1 MTPPSGAPLRILNA
15 DDYGP
20 ARYARSKLLR
30 QAGFE
35 VLEAETG
42 EETLRQAIASR
53 PHVILLDVKL
63 PDIDGYEV
71 CRRLKTHAV
80 TATIPVLHTSAAHR
94 EARDHARGLEAGA
107 EGFLVEPVAPEVL
120 LATVRSV
127 ARARLAEEEVRAT
140 ARQWQLTFDAITDGV
155 CLLDRDGALL
165 RHNAIFA
172 RLTGNDQLLDGRD
185 GVAIVGWVLRRPAG
199 EVRAL
204 LAPERRAAREY
215 LVGSRWLQ
223 LVCEAVKDES
233 GWLEGTLII
242 LTDISERKRADTMK
256 SELLRLEQQ
265 ARLAAEAAN
274 RAKDEFLAVLSHE
287 LRTPLT
293 AMLGW
298 IRLMANGQ
306 LDATTTTHAVEVIER
321 NTRLQAQI
329 VEDLLD
335 VSRIISGKMRLEL
348 RDVDPAV
355 LLRGA
360 ADAFRGEAAARGL
373 GLEVA
378 VEASLEPVRV
388 DSGRLQ
394 QVFSNLLSNALKFTP
409 AGGRVQVSADRHE
422 GGLRVAVSDTGRGI
436 EPDLLPFIFEPFR
449 QAESAGRRT
458 HTGLGLGL
466 AIVRH
471 LVELH
476 GGRVAATSPGPGQGA
491 TFTVW
496 LPADPPAVEG
506 IDGDLDVPVE
516 LPEISRISL
525 DGARLLVVEDDSDT
539 REMVGLML
547 GESGADVVSVDSV
560 AAALD
565 ALQSMTPDV
574 LISDIG
580 LADRDGLDLIRAVR
594 QMPGGRGE
602 LPAIALSAFARESDR
617 LAALRAGYDRHVS
630 KPVEPS
636 ALRSAIAE
644 LRDRRRAS

>member
-1 MTPPSGAPLRILNA
+1 MPEPGVGLRILNA

-20 ARYARSKLLR
+20 ARYARTKLLR

-42 EETLRQAIASR
+42 AETLRQAIASR

-63 PDIDGYEV
+63 PDVDGYEV
-71 CRRLKTHAV
+71 CRQLKAHPA
-80 TATIPVLHTSAAHR
+80 TAAIPVLHTSAAHR
-94 EARDHARGLEAGA
+94 EARDHARGLDAGA
-107 EGFLVEPVAPEVL
+107 DGFLVEPVAPEVL

-127 ARARLAEEEVRAT
+127 ARARLAEEAMRST

-155 CLLDRDGALL
+155 CLLDHDGGLL
-165 RHNAIFA
+165 RYNTVFA
-172 RLTGNDQLLDGRD
+172 RLAADDQVLDGRD

-199 EVRAL
+199 EMRAV
-204 LAPERRAAREY
+204 LAPERRVAREY

-223 LVCEAVKDES
+223 LVSEAVKDES
-233 GWLEGTLII
+233 GRLEGTLII
-242 LTDISERKRADTMK
+242 LTDISERKRMDTMK

-265 ARLAAEAAN
+265 ARLAAEASN

-298 IRLMANGQ
+298 IRLMAIGQ
-306 LDATTTTHAVEVIER
+306 LDDKTAAHAVEVIER

-348 RDVDPAV
+348 RDVAPAT
-355 LLRGA
+355 LLQA
-360 ADAFRGEAAARGL
+360 SADAVRAEATAREL
-373 GLEVA
+373 QLEVA
-378 VEASLEPVRV
+378 VDPSLETVRA

-409 AGGRVQVSADRHE
+409 AGGRVLVSADRHE
-422 GGLRVAVSDTGRGI
+422 GGLRVAVGDTGRGI
-436 EPDLLPFIFEPFR
+436 EPDLLPFVFEPFR
-449 QAESAGRRT
+449 QAEGAGRRT

-476 GGRVAATSPGPGQGA
+476 GGRVAATSPGLGQGA

-506 IDGDLDVPVE
+506 LDGDLDVPVE
-516 LPEISRISL
+516 LGEISRASL
-525 DGARLLVVEDDSDT
+525 DGARLLVVEDDADT

-547 GESGADVVSVDSV
+547 GESGANVVSVDSV

-565 ALQSMTPDV
+565 ALESMTPDV

-594 QMPGGRGE
+594 QLPGGRGE
-602 LPAIALSAFARESDR
+602 VPAIALSAFAQESDR

-636 ALRSAIAE
+636 ALRLAIAE
-644 LRDRRRAS
+644 LRDRPRTR